1 MLQIFRS
8 NIITLALAICFCTAS
23 YFFLTAYN
31 RYDISR
37 GKVEVMETRVRLL
50 KQQKREAQR
59 KWRIL
64 TRVNAF
70 VDKAASLGLEGKKW
84 ANYDVNIQE
93 PVTFFEMEQILNQCS
108 NSSSYYFKPIA
119 LHANISPESDGKIVK
134 KTSTSNSADSRKSKE
149 GDLMLTL
156 RGAFIVRQ

>member
-1 MLQIFRS
+1 
-8 NIITLALAICFCTAS
+8 
-23 YFFLTAYN
+23 
-31 RYDISR
+31 
-37 GKVEVMETRVRLL
+37 METRVRLL

-93 PVTFFEMEQILNQCS
+93 PVTFFEMEQILNQCL
-108 NSSSYYFKPIA
+108 NSSSYYFKAIA
-119 LHANISPESDGKIVK
+119 LHANISHESDGHESDRKIVK
-134 KTSTSNSADSRKSKE
+134 KASTSADSRESKK
-149 GDLMLTL
+149 GDMMLTL